1 MQITLCL
8 ALGPRQVHE
17 WTAQVPDNTTVGDAL
32 GQLPWRESISNEV
45 ANSLHLSLWG
55 RTAQADTALREGDR
69 IELTRALRVDPKVA
83 RRERFDSQGKRTAG
97 LFARKR
103 R

>member
-1 MQITLCL
+1 MQITLAL
-8 ALGPRQVHE
+8 ALGPRLVHE
-17 WTAQVPDNTTVGDAL
+17 WTAHVPDGATVGDAL
-32 GQLPWRESISNEV
+32 DQLPWRDSISDEI

-55 RTAQADTALREGDR
+55 RAAQADTALREGDR
-69 IELTRALRVDPKVA
+69 IELTRPLRVDPKVA